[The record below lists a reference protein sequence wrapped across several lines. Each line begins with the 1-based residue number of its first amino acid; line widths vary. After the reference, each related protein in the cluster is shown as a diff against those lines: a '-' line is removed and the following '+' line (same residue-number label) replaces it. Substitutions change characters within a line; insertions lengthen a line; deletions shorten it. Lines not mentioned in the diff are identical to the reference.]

1 MDFAEL
7 IRVRQSVRS
16 YSSRPVEPDKLR
28 LLIEAVR
35 LAPSACNSQ
44 PWKVIL
50 VDDPAL
56 RDAVARETVSTAI
69 PMNRWV
75 NQAPVIAVLAV
86 EKPKAIAQVGGW
98 LREREYPLYD
108 VGIAA
113 EHLCLQA
120 ADVGLGTCII
130 GWFNEKQ
137 VKKLLGIP
145 RGTRVGLLVTVGYPA
160 DDYPIRPK
168 TRKEAE
174 QICSYNRYA

>member
-16 YSSRPVEPDKLR
+16 YSSRPVEPEKLG

-56 RDAVARETVSTAI
+56 RDAVARETVSAAI

-120 ADVGLGTCII
+120 ADVGLGTCMI
-130 GWFNEKQ
+130 GWFNERAIR
-137 VKKLLGIP
+137 KLLSIP

-168 TRKEAE
+168 TRKGAE